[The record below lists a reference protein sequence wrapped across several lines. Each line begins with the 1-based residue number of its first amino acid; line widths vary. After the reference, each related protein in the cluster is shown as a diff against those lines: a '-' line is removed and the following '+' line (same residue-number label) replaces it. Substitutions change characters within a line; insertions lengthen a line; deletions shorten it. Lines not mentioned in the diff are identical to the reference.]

1 MTNIASSM
9 SLEQST
15 TIFVFVL
22 SVLLLGEKVTWLKLG
37 GVGVCIMGVVYIA
50 LGDQLAD
57 ESGDSFTEGSAL
69 LGDALVIASAV
80 AASTYMVTYTKLL
93 RNLPLAIPAVNALLG
108 CIGIWNT
115 LLFWPGLVRSSLRV
129 HQDMLWTD
137 TRQQII
143 LSVTGVEDYSTL
155 TWEIASVIVLSALLA
170 FAFNYFLNYGMI
182 LTSPL
187 VMRVV
192 IVLGVPCSFVV
203 NAVLYG
209 LGDFG
214 WSSVMRV
221 TGATLIIAG
230 FSLFT
235 LNGFVDNLKARDEEV
250 HHRLPGN
257 AKEDE
262 FD

>member
-1 MTNIASSM
+1 M
-9 SLEQST
+9 
-15 TIFVFVL
+15 
-22 SVLLLGEKVTWLKLG
+22 
-37 GVGVCIMGVVYIA
+37 
-50 LGDQLAD
+50 
-57 ESGDSFTEGSAL
+57 
-69 LGDALVIASAV
+69 
-80 AASTYMVTYTKLL
+80 
-93 RNLPLAIPAVNALLG
+93 
-108 CIGIWNT
+108 
-115 LLFWPGLVRSSLRV
+115 
-129 HQDMLWTD
+129 
-137 TRQQII
+137 
-143 LSVTGVEDYSTL
+143 TGVEDYSTL
-155 TWEIASVIVLSALLA
+155 TWEIAAVIVLSALLA
-170 FAFNYFLNYGMI
+170 FSFNYFLNYGMI

-221 TGATLIIAG
+221 TGAALIIAG

-257 AKEDE
+257 VEEAE

>member
-1 MTNIASSM
+1 MLYALPLTVLWFCANYLFVCTPSTTLFRCRCVARTWADVCQAIALSMTNIASSM

-15 TIFVFVL
+15 TIFVFIL

-115 LLFWPGLVRSSLRV
+115 LLFWPGLVWSSLRV
-129 HQDMLWTD
+129 HQDLLWTY
-137 TRQQII
+137 TRQ
-143 LSVTGVEDYSTL
+143 
-155 TWEIASVIVLSALLA
+155 
-170 FAFNYFLNYGMI
+170 
-182 LTSPL
+182 
-187 VMRVV
+187 
-192 IVLGVPCSFVV
+192 
-203 NAVLYG
+203 
-209 LGDFG
+209 
-214 WSSVMRV
+214 
-221 TGATLIIAG
+221 
-230 FSLFT
+230 
-235 LNGFVDNLKARDEEV
+235 
-250 HHRLPGN
+250 
-257 AKEDE
+257 
-262 FD
+262 